1 MQIKPKVFW
10 FTAAF
15 LLLGAA
21 PFYVVVVACF
31 WVILDS
37 IFPALFANWPQDT
50 VIWRGWRMS
59 YLVAMAALFLY
70 GLVGLSRLIQKS
82 LPVLAR
88 SRKEEL

>member
-31 WVILDS
+31 WVILDG
-37 IFPALFANWPQDT
+37 IFPAIFANWQYT
-50 VIWRGWRMS
+50 VIWQGRMMS
-59 YLVAMAALFLY
+59 YLVAMTALFLY
-70 GLVGLSRLIQKS
+70 GLVGLSLLIKKS
-82 LPVLAR
+82 LLVVAR
-88 SRKEEL
+88 SMKEEI